1 MLLSDHTLP
10 IAPTNYGYPMNFIQS
25 NFSSIGSVPLNIS
38 ITPFKKII
46 VVFSTLLLFACGGGG
61 SDSPPIEEPPVEEPP
76 SSVTDAPTNQILTAF
91 FRDQDSAIGKLSGTV
106 TIEAAAINDS
116 DPAKVEFVS
125 VYWADEQGN
134 IQGSAWLKTD
144 TTSVYDIEI
153 PEGTSIPDNTK
164 ALLLLP
170 ANTIGQATEGTLIPF
185 HDFIGNA
192 ELSGPGGN
200 EVQAWEYGVD
210 RNKISIHRSEEQGG
224 LCTFDNGLVSIINMN
239 NTKDEAWENKT
250 GSMLSNEVNDNAF
263 PPYSFLCDTQPTH
276 SDDIISDEIGVWT
289 YSTVN
294 DAMFYGTVVYDSFF
308 KYLGEPPLEE
318 KIRVRVHYGEQYGQS
333 AYWDGAYANFGD
345 AYPLYYSMASL
356 DSIAHEVGHGVLNR
370 VSNLNP
376 FDHEISTD
384 ARTLHEAFS
393 DISGVIAKYEFT
405 GHTDNWVHGEENA
418 GLTRRLNQIKTEN
431 GAIDSFLDYEDA
443 GDNFYLRI
451 GMITY
456 PFYLLSNQWG
466 IEPTYKVYLNSA
478 KVCWSAMTTLTEA
491 AECIKQQAG
500 LAGLPE
506 EDVVEAF
513 KTVKIKLFDQGVLSH
528 FTAEK
533 IKLQTTFSDDSRTTN
548 QVVQWHWDFGDGQI
562 STEANPEHTYTE
574 PGNYPVKLTVTDQ
587 SDDQDTFE
595 RLLQV
600 TDQYCPISSQ
610 SSNNKITNVI
620 IGSTDLIY
628 EPTKSDYTQTTIE
641 LLNASSTA
649 INIQGDNAEKRRSTS
664 WKIWIDLN
672 DNGIFGDES
681 NELIFNGSVAEGQ
694 PYGLSTQL
702 DLSALPNDGNPKYMR
717 IIGDYVVVTPCS
729 AYVGEAFD
737 VKVKW

>member
-1 MLLSDHTLP
+1 
-10 IAPTNYGYPMNFIQS
+10 MNFFQS
-25 NFSSIGSVPLNIS
+25 NFSPISSIPLGIVQ
-38 ITPFKKII
+38 FKKIT
-46 VVFSTLLLFACGGGG
+46 VVIFTSLLVACGGGG
-61 SDSPPIEEPPVEEPP
+61 SDSPPIEEPPVEDPP
-76 SSVTDAPTNQILTAF
+76 SSITDAPTNQISHAF
-91 FRDQDSAIGKLSGTV
+91 FRDQDSDMGKLSGKV
-106 TIEAAAINDS
+106 IIESAEIIDT

-125 VYWADEQGN
+125 VYWTDEQGN
-134 IQGSAWLKTD
+134 IQGNSWLTTD
-144 TTSVYDIEI
+144 VTSVYDIEI

-164 ALLLLP
+164 AFLLLP
-170 ANTIGQATEGTLIPF
+170 ENTIGQAAKGTLIPF

-200 EVQAWEYGVD
+200 ELQTWEYGVD
-210 RNKISIHRSEEQGG
+210 RAKISIQRSEQQGG
-224 LCTFDNGLVSIINMN
+224 LCTFDNGLVSVINMN
-239 NTKDEAWENKT
+239 NTKDETWENKPA
-250 GSMLSNEVNDNAF
+250 GMIPNVVNDSAF

-289 YSTVN
+289 YSTIN
-294 DAMFYGTVVYDSFF
+294 DAMFYGTVVYDSFI

-318 KIRVRVHYGEQYGQS
+318 KIRIRVHYGGQYNQS

-370 VSNLNP
+370 VSDLDL

-384 ARTLHEAFS
+384 ARTLHEAFG

-405 GHTDNWVHGEENA
+405 GHTDNWIHGKEN
-418 GLTRRLNQIKTEN
+418 GGFTRQINKIKTEN
-431 GAIDSFLDYEDA
+431 AAIDSFLDYEDA

-478 KVCWSAMTTLTEA
+478 KMCWSAMTTLTEA
-491 AECIKQQAG
+491 AECIKQQAVV
-500 LAGLPE
+500 AELPE

-513 KTVKIKLFDQGVLSH
+513 KAVKIKLFDQGVLSH

-533 IKLQTTFSDDSRTTN
+533 IKLRAQFNDDSRTTS
-548 QVVQWHWDFGDGQI
+548 QITQWHWDFGDGQI
-562 STEANPEHTYTE
+562 STEANPEHTFAE
-574 PGNYPVKLTVTDQ
+574 SGSYPVKLTVTDQ
-587 SDDQDTFE
+587 SDDQDSFE
-595 RLLQV
+595 RLIQV
-600 TDQYCPISSQ
+600 TDQYCTIGSLTTDNQ
-610 SSNNKITNVI
+610 ITNVI
-620 IGSTDLIY
+620 VGSSELAYD
-628 EPTKSDYTQTTIE
+628 PTKSDYTQTTIE
-641 LLNASSTA
+641 LLNASNTMV
-649 INIQGDNAEKRRSTS
+649 NIQGNNASRQRSTT

-672 DNGIFGDES
+672 DNGIFGDEN
-681 NELIFNGSVAEGQ
+681 NELVFDDFVAENQ

-729 AYVGEAFD
+729 ANAGEALD